1 MASKKLKAKHFDLNR
16 KLFIRTVK
24 TILFILFIIM
34 TATVIW
40 QSRDRWQFI
49 GVVGIA
55 AVAVY
60 ALNFFYVKNSKV
72 SLALYIV
79 LFFLFLVMA
88 FVIKDTFVS
97 TLYIIVLSDFYLSY
111 SFKSSAYMGIFT
123 FIAYILAVTFSK
135 VKVIED
141 LPSLYAR
148 LIQDFIVFLLD
159 FVIITLSVTVL
170 RRNIEIERNLEI
182 VHKREQKLKEAYNR
196 LEEVTILEE
205 RNRIAK
211 EIHDTTGHSI
221 TTIIMQTEAAKLI
234 IDKDAKEAKTKIISA
249 NLQAVN
255 ALEELRQSVK
265 LLSGGE
271 TAFNLS
277 SSIIKTLEETMSGT
291 DIVIR
296 NKVDEVQCPEDI
308 ARFIYSTLKEGLN
321 NGIRHGKSTAFYV
334 ELKNTPSGF
343 TFMISDNG
351 KGVNL
356 KKLELGYGLKSMR
369 DKAKQLGGNIYFVS
383 EEGEGF
389 EIHITFNYKDK
400 AD

>member
-1 MASKKLKAKHFDLNR
+1 MAGKHLKAKHFDLNR
-16 KLFIRTVK
+16 KLFVRTVK
-24 TILFILFIIM
+24 TILFGLFIIM

-40 QSRDRWQFI
+40 QSRDRWLFI
-49 GVVGIA
+49 GIVGIA

-60 ALNFFYVKNSKV
+60 ALNFFYVKNSKI

-79 LFFLFLVMA
+79 LFLLFLIMA

-111 SFKSSAYMGIFT
+111 SLKPSVYMGVFT
-123 FIAYILAVTFSK
+123 FIAYILAVMLSK

-141 LPSLYAR
+141 LPSLYGR

-159 FVIITLSVTVL
+159 FVIIKLSVTIL
-170 RRNIEIERNLEI
+170 KRNIEIERNLEI

-234 IDKDAKEAKTKIISA
+234 IDKDAKEAKNKIISA

-265 LLSGGE
+265 LLSGAD

-291 DIVIR
+291 NIVTR
-296 NKVDEVQCPEDI
+296 NKIDEVQCPEDI

-334 ELKNTPSGF
+334 ELKNTPNGF
-343 TFMISDNG
+343 TFMLSDNG

-400 AD
+400 TD